1 MARRIEPHFV
11 PNMDDCKMI
20 VKCENG
26 AICYIM
32 DTCCRN
38 IFQFTPPREE
48 DKKRVDEKILQIY
61 LNSVM
66 RKRAKEKGQ
75 A

>member
-1 MARRIEPHFV
+1 MARRIKPHFV

-26 AICYIM
+26 ATCYIM
-32 DTCCRN
+32 DTCCKN
-38 IFQFTPPREE
+38 FTEE